1 LRFATAV
8 AITIWSQAVAHAVE
22 VHPRTAI
29 EPVTEFL
36 HGVKVV
42 DPYRWLEDKD
52 SRRTR
57 DWITEQ
63 TAHTREYLD
72 RIPERE
78 EIRQRVEELLSVDT
92 ISEVWKVG
100 NRHFFLKRGRYQEQ
114 PVIAMREGDSD
125 TEIVLLDLAQEQGPN
140 SAVDIVAVSENG
152 KLVAFVRR
160 NSGEG
165 LWLDSHP

>member
-1 LRFATAV
+1 MSTRGSSLCSKVLPIRAELLLSFCCDSPPV
-8 AITIWSQAVAHAVE
+8 GITIWSQAVAHAVE

-52 SRRTR
+52 SCRTR

-63 TAHTREYLD
+63 TAHMRAYLG

-92 ISEVWKVG
+92 ISEVWKVR
-100 NRHFFLKRGRYQEQ
+100 NRPFFLKRGRYPQQ
-114 PVIAMREGDSD
+114 PVLPMGEGDD
-125 TEIVLLDLAQEQGPN
+125 D
-140 SAVDIVAVSENG
+140 
-152 KLVAFVRR
+152 
-160 NSGEG
+160 
-165 LWLDSHP
+165 